1 MQTGMMS
8 KCHNVQ
14 TEINFFEHIDAPIKC
29 DPVGCECGI
38 ASCSLQYCF
47 YGTGLIPEIPNVLE
61 QKERNREKCMAE
73 EKQQKQRKDVEIL
86 LAMVDEQKITYD
98 NLKKFHYDSMIYIK
112 SICDSMQGG
121 RKCIAMCG
129 KK

>member
-1 MQTGMMS
+1 MDS
-8 KCHNVQ
+8 KISDIEKVLSKEEQ
-14 TEINFFEHIDAPIKC
+14 
-29 DPVGCECGI
+29 
-38 ASCSLQYCF
+38 LQF
-47 YGTGLIPEIPNVLE
+47 YAQQIHKKNKVIEVLE